1 MLRQQRRILELD
13 ELLRNYDRS
22 TAQYLADILEVS
34 ERTVRADIEFL
45 RSQLHAPIKYS
56 KKLGFHYEDP
66 SWRLSTY
73 PLTQGELFALTIGAR
88 MLQAYSGSAYRHE
101 LETAITRLSE
111 RLPEQGWVDL
121 QKLAQEHML
130 FRSGAAVDLDPEI
143 WQRLENACHQH
154 QSVLMTYYTAGRNA
168 TSDRQLDPYFLHIY
182 RGTNPYLIGYCH
194 NRQMVRSFR
203 IDRIRKIEVLPDK
216 FVRDPTFDAQKYLD
230 DIFQHEAGG
239 SMLKVKIE
247 FDRETA
253 PYVRERKWHPS
264 QSIEEYP
271 DGSIALSMTVKGIND
286 VKRWV
291 LGYGKGAKVIS
302 PPELVNLV
310 REEVAQISSLYTSE
324 N

>member
-1 MLRQQRRILELD
+1 MLRQQERIFQLD
-13 ELLRNYDRS
+13 ELLRNHDRS
-22 TAQYLADILEVS
+22 TAQYLADRLEVS

-45 RSQLHAPIKYS
+45 RNRLSAPIKYS

-88 MLQAYSGSAYRHE
+88 MLAAYSGSAYRQE

-111 RLPEQGWVDL
+111 RLPEQSWVDL
-121 QKLAQEHML
+121 QKLSQEHML
-130 FRSGAAVDLDPEI
+130 FRSGASVDLDPEI
-143 WQRLENACHQH
+143 WQRLENACHQQH
-154 QSVLMTYYTAGRNA
+154 SVLMTYYTAGRNA

-203 IDRIRKIEVLPDK
+203 IDRIRQIEVLPDK

-230 DIFQHEAGG
+230 DIFQYEAGG
-239 SMLKVKIE
+239 SLLEVKIE

-253 PYVRERKWHPS
+253 PYVKDRRWHPS
-264 QSIEEYP
+264 QSIEEYS
-271 DGSIALSMTVKGIND
+271 DGPIALSMTVKGIND

-291 LGYGKGAKVIS
+291 LGYGKGAKVTS
-302 PPELVNLV
+302 PPELVKLV
-310 REEVAQISSLYTSE
+310 CEEAAQISSLYISE

>member
-22 TAQYLADILEVS
+22 TAQYLADQLEVS

-45 RSQLHAPIKYS
+45 RDQLHAPIKYS
-56 KKLGFHYEDP
+56 RKSGFHYEDP

-73 PLTQGELFALTIGAR
+73 PLTHGELFALTIGAR

-111 RLPEQGWVDL
+111 RLPEQNWVDL
-121 QKLAQEHML
+121 QKLAKEHML
-130 FRSGAAVDLDPEI
+130 FRAEASVDLDPEI
-143 WQRLENACHQH
+143 WQRLESASHQQ
-154 QSVLMTYYTAGRNA
+154 QSILMTYYTAGRNA
-168 TSDRQLDPYFLHIY
+168 TSDRQLDPYLLHIY

-194 NRQMVRSFR
+194 TRKMMRWFR
-203 IDRIRKIEVLPDK
+203 IDRIRKIEILPAK
-216 FVRDPTFDAQKYLD
+216 FVRNPAFDAQEYLD
-230 DIFQHEAGG
+230 AIFQHEAGG
-239 SMLKVKIE
+239 SALEVKIE

-253 PYVRERKWHPS
+253 PYVRERRWHPS

-271 DGSIALSMTVKGIND
+271 DGSIALSMTVRGIND

-302 PPELVNLV
+302 PPKLVNLV
-310 REEVAQISSLYTSE
+310 REEVEQISTLYTSK

>member
-1 MLRQQRRILELD
+1 MLRQQRRILQLD
-13 ELLRNYDRS
+13 ELLRNYERS
-22 TAQYLADILEVS
+22 TAQYLADHLEVS

-45 RSQLHAPIKYS
+45 RDQLHAPIKYS
-56 KKLGFHYEDP
+56 KKSGFHYEDP

-143 WQRLENACHQH
+143 WQRLENACHQNR
-154 QSVLMTYYTAGRNA
+154 SVLMTYYTAGRNA

-239 SMLKVKIE
+239 SMLEIKIE

-253 PYVRERKWHPS
+253 PYVKERKWHPS

-271 DGSIALSMTVKGIND
+271 DGSIALSMTVRGIND
-286 VKRWV
+286 IKRWV

-310 REEVAQISSLYTSE
+310 REEVAQISSLYTSK